1 MGRFVGWIGPVAY
14 LAAVVL
20 AVASCAWF
28 TSVPGVGYGV
38 SFLASLFMGVAD
50 GSTTTPLTQDSLDS
64 LTTCA
69 IILAIVWV
77 VAVLWFAWQAAVLH
91 EGVED
96 ERWTSHML
104 SVALVSRVVLA
115 PLGIFCTV
123 SAALCVG
130 AAIGAGV
137 GAHGGLLSAALWTE
151 LVGIVLL
158 LPATLY
164 QICAST
170 RLANRG
176 LLSGTALA
184 WNIILAL
191 LPTLGFVA
199 MCGLYVN
206 GREELLASHD
216 RRVIAEALE
225 AVAATHQ
232 RPADTVETAA
242 ADVTMVVEEARAL
255 PEPEEAEAAPE
266 AETPHEETRA

>member
-14 LAAVVL
+14 LAAVIL

-38 SFLASLFMGVAD
+38 SFLASLFMGAAD

-64 LTTCA
+64 LTTF
-69 IILAIVWV
+69 AIVLAVAWV

-104 SVALVSRVVLA
+104 SVAQVSRVVLA

-151 LVGIVLL
+151 LAGMVLM
-158 LPATLY
+158 LPAALY
-164 QICAST
+164 QICAAT
-170 RLANRG
+170 RLANRHLMG
-176 LLSGTALA
+176 GTALA
-184 WNIILAL
+184 WNIVLAL

-206 GREELLASHD
+206 GREELLAAHD
-216 RRVIAEALE
+216 RRVVTEALE

-232 RPADTVETAA
+232 VPPDAVETMA

-255 PEPEEAEAAPE
+255 PQPGEAGTVAEAEAPQGTQA
-266 AETPHEETRA
+266 